1 MNAKYY
7 GIDNQTNLSLFL
19 DLLRYAM
26 EVSRYAMEV
35 SYHILKLSALFLS
48 PFTHSGIGYAMVAVS
63 FLCTIYYNVVIAW
76 VIYFIYSSINREVPW
91 KSCKNKWNTPSCS
104 EGARKGLLLNIFIL
118 ICLWL
123 KVFRIENKLLLIYS
137 KNTELYDMY
146 YMTCVK
152 DIIHT
157 YFCCFN
163 YPIVYQKRYL
173 PKFNYSLFIKN
184 GIS

>member
-123 KVFRIENKLLLIYS
+123 KVFRIENKLFLIYS
-137 KNTELYDMY
+137 KNTELYLCFTLHLYEMCKRY
-146 YMTCVK
+146 NS
-152 DIIHT
+152 
-157 YFCCFN
+157 FSFN